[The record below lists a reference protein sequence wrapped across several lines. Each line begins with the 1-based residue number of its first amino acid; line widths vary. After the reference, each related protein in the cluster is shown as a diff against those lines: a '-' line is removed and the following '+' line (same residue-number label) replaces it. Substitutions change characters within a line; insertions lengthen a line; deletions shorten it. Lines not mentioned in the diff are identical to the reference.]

1 MQDFNI
7 LFEDNEHYNEVFEDF
22 VDSFATMISEVI
34 FSFREDSDERYDLT
48 GYVSLSDVLNV
59 VADFSKTIEKGF
71 GKYELQQKCLKMREE
86 NDLNYCYNEWDYD
99 TIRRHG
105 RGDDKYLVIN
115 YVPDP
120 FIEVCLWATYVYYC
134 ILINL
139 HPKNKNYVRHAEVI
153 YKVFDWFIRYGAENN
168 YLMELTSEIVDNV
181 IFDYKIEAPKED
193 EIVLNISEFESLKEQ
208 VENLKAENERLN
220 LLVEATEITASSHD
234 RLRMETLLLLLEKIG
249 ADDTI
254 SGNKRKIAE
263 LMSYII
269 GNNYQSCANHFSN
282 RKFSK
287 TEHAE
292 EIEKVNRKMS
302 EIGLDVKLSV

>member
-1 MQDFNI
+1 MQYFNI
-7 LFEDNEHYNEVFEDF
+7 LFEDNEHYNEVFENF

-34 FSFREDSDERYDLT
+34 FSFREDSDERYNLT
-48 GYVSLSDVLNV
+48 GYVSLPDVLNV

-71 GKYELQQKCLKMREE
+71 GKYELQEKCLKMRGV
-86 NDLNYCYNEWDYD
+86 NDLNYYYNKWEDD
-99 TIRRHG
+99 TIRRCG
-105 RGDDKYLVIN
+105 RGDDKYLVIK

-134 ILINL
+134 ILIKQ
-139 HPKNKNYVRHAEVI
+139 HPKNKKYIRYAEDI
-153 YKVFDWFIRYGAENN
+153 YKVFDWFVICDAEYN
-168 YLMELTSEIVDNV
+168 YLMKLTAETVDNV
-181 IFDYKIEAPKED
+181 IWDYNMGLPED
-193 EIVLNISEFESLKEQ
+193 DELVVNSSEFESLKEQ
-208 VENLKAENERLN
+208 VENLKAENERLK
-220 LLVEATEITASSHD
+220 LLADATEITASPHD

-254 SGNKRKIAE
+254 NGNKRKIAE

-287 TEHAE
+287 SEHAE

-302 EIGLDVKLSV
+302 EIGLDVNLSV